1 MLAKKTDKLKE
12 LLKMPEE
19 DFKTLLAI
27 MLSLQPESSNSLSKC
42 EFESLSYR
50 KGMKKKAVK
59 DLITMLKEKVILV

>member
-12 LLKMPEE
+12 MPKMPEE

-42 EFESLSYR
+42 EFESLSCR
-50 KGMKKKAVK
+50 KGVKKKAAK